1 MRKLT
6 SVYLFCGLLI
16 SSSLAS
22 GDALSAELEG
32 ALQYPPA
39 SVGQDAQP
47 PPPARMLPQPVA
59 PLRTELGLSGSSVP
73 PSTQRFDTRD
83 PLRVGHPQAPPP
95 SASGR

>member
-6 SVYLFCGLLI
+6 SVYLFSGLLI
-16 SSSLAS
+16 SAGLAS
-22 GDALSAELEG
+22 WDAFSAELEG

-47 PPPARMLPQPVA
+47 PPPARMLPQPVS
-59 PLRTELGLSGSSVP
+59 PRRTELGLSGSSAP
-73 PSTQRFDTRD
+73 PSTQRFYTRD

-95 SASGR
+95 SGSGR

>member
-1 MRKLT
+1 MRKLV
-6 SVYLFCGLLI
+6 SVYLSSGLLI
-16 SSSLAS
+16 SAGLA
-22 GDALSAELEG
+22 GADAVSAELEG

-39 SVGQDAQP
+39 SVGEDAQP

-73 PSTQRFDTRD
+73 PSTQRLDTRD

-95 SASGR
+95 SAGGG